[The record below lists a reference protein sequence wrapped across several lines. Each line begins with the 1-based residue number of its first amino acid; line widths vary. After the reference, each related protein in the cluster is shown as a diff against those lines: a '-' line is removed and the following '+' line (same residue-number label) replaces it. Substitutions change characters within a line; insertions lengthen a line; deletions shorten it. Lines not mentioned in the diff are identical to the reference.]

1 MDAKR
6 FFTATVVGGVTLFA
20 VGFLVYGLALANAYP
35 ATAIDREVPLW
46 PWLVL
51 TQFVWAALLSVIIS
65 KWPGGSTPGGGFK
78 AAAIVGFLLS
88 IALGLGFY
96 AMTTLPV
103 SVMSYIDPF
112 IWALVFGIGGAAIGW
127 SLGRGSTLAPE
138 NSDAY
143 GSP

>member
-1 MDAKR
+1 MDAQR
-6 FFTATVVGGVTLFA
+6 FLTATVVGGVTLLV
-20 VGFLVYGLALANAYP
+20 VGGLVYGLALANAYP
-35 ATAIDREVPLW
+35 VTVIDREAPLW
-46 PWLVL
+46 LWLVL
-51 TQFVWAALLSVIIS
+51 SQFAWAALLSVIIS
-65 KWPGGSTPGGGFK
+65 KWPGASTPGGGFK

-96 AMTTLPV
+96 AFTTLPV

-112 IWALVFGIGGAAIGW
+112 VTAIVFGIGGAAIGW